1 MYSLTTTMHTYS
13 PPGRTVC
20 GTTGASHPSVGA
32 GAGAPGIILGTPLGT
47 AHGISDGVG
56 VGIALGTPAGMAV
69 GTAVGTAHIHG
80 VCRPHVRGHVADVKV
95 AGREDLGRL
104 SAFVNRD
111 AADAARSDDKNS
123 CHVVNSFV

>member
-1 MYSLTTTMHTYS
+1 MHTYS

-32 GAGAPGIILGTPLGT
+32 GDGAPGIILGTPLGT

-69 GTAVGTAHIHG
+69 GTEVGTAHTTATIAGEATTTVHRTTLS
-80 VCRPHVRGHVADVKV
+80 VVSQAHVATTPALPAEAVQV
-95 AGREDLGRL
+95 AP
-104 SAFVNRD
+104 A
-111 AADAARSDDKNS
+111 
-123 CHVVNSFV
+123 